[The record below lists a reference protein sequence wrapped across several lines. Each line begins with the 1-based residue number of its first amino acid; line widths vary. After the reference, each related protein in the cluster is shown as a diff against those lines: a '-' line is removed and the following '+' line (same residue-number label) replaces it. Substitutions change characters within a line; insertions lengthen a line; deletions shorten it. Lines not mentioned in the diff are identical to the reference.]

1 MAEESQIRKNTHSE
15 FVGVEELIHKQAMQL
30 RQFELWAEQHN
41 WEAFHKAHYDWW
53 MFPIDQPS
61 RLGFAYTV
69 YLNEV
74 ECLKANAEFMNNY
87 LRGTELLM
95 LSWAWDLKKARIIDQ
110 PELGQGWHDWPIRLF
125 KCAQSLKLFG
135 REEEL
140 KSVVTYGRIL
150 LSQGKDF
157 SFNGKDLSELFLAQ

>member
-1 MAEESQIRKNTHSE
+1 
-15 FVGVEELIHKQAMQL
+15 VEELILKQAMQL
-30 RQFELWAEQHN
+30 RQFEMWAEQHN
-41 WEAFHKAHYDWW
+41 WEAFHSAHYDWW
-53 MFPIDQPS
+53 MFPIDHPS

-69 YLNEV
+69 YIDEV
-74 ECLKANAEFMNNY
+74 ECLKANAVFMHNY

-95 LSWAWDLKKARIIDQ
+95 VSWGWDLKKVRNIDH
-110 PELGQGWHDWPIRLF
+110 PENGQSWHDWPIRLY

-140 KSVVTYGRIL
+140 RSVLTYGRIL

-157 SFNGKDLSELFLAQ
+157 SFNGKDLSRLFLEE